1 MQVDRSGQREN
12 VLVNDV
18 ILQFRRWKQ
27 HLFRLYVV
35 LPICV
40 GLVTLGFLLPSL
52 IGAGYMMLGN
62 QALETEETYVAVEYL
77 QQARIWSPASPGVY
91 RSLAQAYLLLDRP
104 EQAVA
109 ALEDAYRLQPD
120 SLLIQQEL
128 AQAYEAADAIEQ
140 AYTLWE
146 TVGVTVEQMVVTGDR
161 YLDQR
166 HYAEATAWY
175 SRAMHRQPVLQSRLT
190 FRKFLI
196 AIWAKDPTALKWL
209 ELVRQTDTTFTVY
222 SINDEVSIQGADLRW
237 GVSLSDDVTYGTPLS
252 HNNDS
257 AGYFWW
263 SGEALAVV
271 WVERGGKYRLSMNV
285 LHGEPAPIEMAI
297 GVNDQQVQRV
307 SLNRGDNSWE
317 TITTTVD
324 FVPGLHTIHIW
335 FLNDGVVRDKDRNAV
350 VKWVE
355 VKRQTE
361 QFD

>member
-1 MQVDRSGQREN
+1 
-12 VLVNDV
+12 
-18 ILQFRRWKQ
+18 
-27 HLFRLYVV
+27 
-35 LPICV
+35 
-40 GLVTLGFLLPSL
+40 
-52 IGAGYMMLGN
+52 MLGN
-62 QALETEETYVAVEYL
+62 QALATGEASVAVQYL
-77 QQARIWSPASPGVY
+77 QQARTWSPASPGVY
-91 RSLAQAYLLLDRP
+91 RSLAQAYLQLDQP
-104 EQAVA
+104 APVVA
-109 ALEDAYRLQPD
+109 ALEDAYRLRPD

-146 TVGVTVEQMVVTGDR
+146 TAGVTVEQMVVIGDR

-166 HYAEATAWY
+166 QYAEATAWY
-175 SRAMHRQPVLQSRLT
+175 SRAMYRQPVLQSRLT
-190 FRKFLI
+190 FRRFLI
-196 AIWAKDPTALKWL
+196 AIWAKDPTALKLL
-209 ELVRQTDTTFTVY
+209 EMVRQIDTTFTVY

-271 WVERGGKYRLSMNV
+271 SVERGGKYRLSMNV